1 MKRLLAAV
9 ALLALLLPAALLAQ
23 DGGLTL
29 ERLAAQ
35 IERLFADQGEL
46 AARVAALETRVPPP
60 LPSRHTAQTDG
71 HSPPPGDG
79 APLPPTPTPQT
90 GPTGPPPA
98 DGAQQQQPTPTPQTA
113 PTGPPP
119 ADLGPEPAHEPAPH
133 ATPPPAHEPT
143 PHATPGTGL
152 APTPVQP
159 KPLDDPPTL
168 LQVTADR
175 ANVYAGPGSHH
186 DIIETVTKGD
196 TFPGPLTQVNG
207 WYYFCCLAH
216 ELSGWIAR
224 PLVTLLNTDQVPAW
238 QAARSAA
245 VELELDALLRYNEDY
260 LGKKVYFSDVQV
272 LHAMDSALLVVIPAG
287 GWVESAWLLYENSA
301 PRVLARDRIEFVA
314 QVEGLHRL
322 DTTFGVSVTMPL
334 LRVVALRMVE

>member
-35 IERLFADQGEL
+35 IEKLFADQGDL

-60 LPSRHTAQTDG
+60 LPSLHIPHTDG
-71 HSPPPGDG
+71 NS
-79 APLPPTPTPQT
+79 
-90 GPTGPPPA
+90 PPPA
-98 DGAQQQQPTPTPQTA
+98 DGAPPPPPPTPTPQTA

-119 ADLGPEPAHEPAPH
+119 ADLGPEPAHEP
-133 ATPPPAHEPT
+133 T
-143 PHATPGTGL
+143 PHATPGTGS
-152 APTPVQP
+152 APTPIRP

-168 LQVTADR
+168 LEITADR

-186 DIIETVTKGD
+186 DIIQTVTKGD

-207 WYYFCCLAH
+207 WYYFCCLAN

-245 VELELDALLRYNEDY
+245 VELDLDALLRYNDDY
-260 LGKKVYFSDVQV
+260 LGQKVYFSGVQV
-272 LHAMDSALLVVIPAG
+272 LHAMDSALLIVIPAG
-287 GWVESAWLLYENSA
+287 GWVESAWLLYENST

-322 DTTFGVSVTMPL
+322 DTTFGVAVTMPL
-334 LRVVALRMVE
+334 LRVVALRLIE

>member
-35 IERLFADQGEL
+35 LERLFADQGEL

-71 HSPPPGDG
+71 DTPPPGGDD
-79 APLPPTPTPQT
+79 ALPPTPQS
-90 GPTGPPPA
+90 
-98 DGAQQQQPTPTPQTA
+98 TPTPQPA
-113 PTGPPP
+113 PTGAPP
-119 ADLGPEPAHEPAPH
+119 ADLGLEPAG
-133 ATPPPAHEPT
+133 EPT
-143 PHATPGTGL
+143 PHATPGPGL
-152 APTPVQP
+152 APTPILP

-168 LQVTADR
+168 LEVTADR

-196 TFPGPLTQVNG
+196 TFPGPLTEVNG

-245 VELELDALLRYNEDY
+245 VELDLDALLRYNDDY
-260 LGKKVYFSDVQV
+260 LGKKVYFGGVQV
-272 LHAMDSALLVVIPAG
+272 LHAMDNALLVVIPAD
-287 GWVESAWLLYENSA
+287 GWVESAWLLYENST
-301 PRVLARDRIEFVA
+301 PRVLPRDRIEFVA

-322 DTTFGVSVTMPL
+322 DTTFGVAVTMPL
-334 LRVVALRMVE
+334 LRVVALRLIE

>member
-29 ERLAAQ
+29 ERLASQ
-35 IERLFADQGEL
+35 IERLFANQGEL
-46 AARVAALETRVPPP
+46 AARVADLETRVPPP
-60 LPSRHTAQTDG
+60 LPSPHTAQTDG
-71 HSPPPGDG
+71 NSPPPG
-79 APLPPTPTPQT
+79 APPPQT
-90 GPTGPPPA
+90 
-98 DGAQQQQPTPTPQTA
+98 QPTPTRQAA
-113 PTGPPP
+113 PTGAPP
-119 ADLGPEPAHEPAPH
+119 ADLGLEPAQ
-133 ATPPPAHEPT
+133 EPT
-143 PHATPGTGL
+143 PHVTPGAGF
-152 APTPVQP
+152 APTPVLPQ
-159 KPLDDPPTL
+159 PLDDPPTL
-168 LQVTADR
+168 LEVTADR

-196 TFPGPLTQVNG
+196 TFPGPLALVNG
-207 WYYFCCLAH
+207 WYYFCCLAN

-245 VELELDALLRYNEDY
+245 VELDLDTLLRYNDDY
-260 LGKKVYFSDVQV
+260 LGKKVYFSGVQV
-272 LHAMDSALLVVIPAG
+272 LQAMDSALLIVIPAD
-287 GWVESAWLLYENSA
+287 GWVESAWLLYENST

-322 DTTFGVSVTMPL
+322 DTTFGVAVTMPL
-334 LRVVALRMVE
+334 LRVVALRLVE